1 MKKYNL
7 ISFSGIDSSG
17 KSTYI
22 KYLVNEFE
30 QQRIKYKVIWSRGG
44 YTSGFEILK
53 NFLRLIL
60 GKRLPQSGVSEKRT
74 KMLSSKKI
82 SNVWYTIA
90 MIDLIRLYTIA
101 FRIYKILGYTI
112 ICDRYIWDT
121 YVDFTFGYKDMLNKR
136 LWKILEKCYR
146 KPDISFY
153 FFISPEESLKRS
165 IEKNEPFADS
175 IERRIERVEIY
186 TFLRMSQKWD
196 ICISTEENNEEEV
209 EHLVSKALAKL
220 GF

>member
-1 MKKYNL
+1 MKKKYNL

-44 YTSGFEILK
+44 YTSGFETLK

-82 SNVWYTIA
+82 SYVWYTIA
-90 MIDLIRLYTIA
+90 MIDLIRLYVIT

-121 YVDFTFGYKDMLNKR
+121 YVDFALMGYSGILNKR
-136 LWKILEKCYR
+136 LWIFLERTYL
-146 KPDISFY
+146 KPEYSFC
-153 FFISPEESLKRS
+153 FTISPDESLARS
-165 IEKNEPFADS
+165 NYKKEPFS
-175 IERRIERVEIY
+175 ENIESRKERLKLYQLLIE
-186 TFLRMSQKWD
+186 TKKWD
-196 ICISTEENNEEEV
+196 SVIDTEKQPIDEAWSIIKNT
-209 EHLVSKALAKL
+209 LS
-220 GF
+220 